1 MQNLCPE
8 GDWSMAAILGL
19 DEEKINEI
27 CANITTGF
35 VSPANYNCTGQI
47 VISGEKSAVLEA
59 IEKAKQEGAKKAIEL
74 KTSGPFHTRK
84 LTDVSEALKK
94 EFEPIEIGNFE
105 TKVIKNIDGKPYEP
119 QDDVKEILANHII
132 NPVRF
137 VNGLQT
143 MIDMGIDTFIEIG
156 PGKTLSGFV
165 KRTSKEVKIFNIND
179 VASLESILNGGLEN
193 E

>member
-1 MQNLCPE
+1 M
-8 GDWSMAAILGL
+8 
-19 DEEKINEI
+19 
-27 CANITTGF
+27 
-35 VSPANYNCTGQI
+35 
-47 VISGEKSAVLEA
+47 
-59 IEKAKQEGAKKAIEL
+59 
-74 KTSGPFHTRK
+74 
-84 LTDVSEALKK
+84 
-94 EFEPIEIGNFE
+94 
-105 TKVIKNIDGKPYEP
+105 
-119 QDDVKEILANHII
+119 ANHII

-179 VASLESILNGGLEN
+179 VASLENILNGGLEN